1 MAVKG
6 YYGKVLDINLSSGE
20 INTLQIPEED
30 IKRFIGGRG
39 LGTKI
44 LWDKLPGPG
53 VDPLSPENA
62 LLFMPGPFSGLPI
75 PSSSRTCVVTKSP
88 RTSAVNPK
96 YEHGSTVSYSN
107 MGGFFGPEI
116 KFAGYDGIC
125 ITGKASKPV
134 YIKIID
140 DKVEIVDAT
149 KFWGMGTEEFDNALI
164 DELGDRKFESC
175 YIGPAG
181 ENLVP
186 MASILNTA
194 ARAAGRGGT
203 GCVMGSKNLKAIAI
217 KGTQSPQLGDHKRY
231 LDLLSKVRKSFRE
244 NNTEG
249 VEWWRYG
256 GTANALTSSSKNGTQ
271 AVKNYSEGTY
281 GEIEKIGAEAN
292 REKVWK
298 RDFACFSCA
307 LACKKSGIAKGSY
320 SVMVHDGPEYETGT
334 MLGANLM
341 ISDLAGLQ
349 KLIAVADDYGVDII
363 SIGNTIGFLMEAYEK
378 GIIDSKYLGNIELT
392 WGNVDA
398 ALQMM
403 HKICNRDDIGDLA
416 CRGVKYM
423 AQELGQDTS
432 KFAIHVKGHE
442 LAAWNVP
449 VHSDYW
455 SICYATSNRGACHMN
470 GGNTSGQN
478 QAALRDSLAAC
489 NFASGWYR
497 NEISYANFLSAITG
511 LEWTDEDVDRAGAR
525 IFTLEKMF
533 NYREGFT
540 RDDDTI
546 PPKFFENQFT
556 FGDHKGA
563 IVDKKAFYTNLT
575 NYYKERGWDL
585 QTSRPKNETL
595 VDLDLSFTIE
605 RA

>member
-1 MAVKG
+1 MTLKG
-6 YYGKVLDINLSSGE
+6 YYGKLLDINLTTGE
-20 INTLQIPEED
+20 IKKTQIPEED

-44 LWDKLPGPG
+44 LWDKLPHAG
-53 VDPLSPENA
+53 VDPLAPENA

-75 PSSSRTCVVTKSP
+75 PSSSRTCVVTKST
-88 RTSAVNPK
+88 RTSSVNEK

-116 KFAGYDGIC
+116 RFAGYDGIC
-125 ITGKASKPV
+125 ITGKSPKPV
-134 YIKIID
+134 YIKIVD
-140 DKVEIVDAT
+140 DDVEIVDAG

-186 MASILNTA
+186 MACILNTA

-217 KGTQSPQLGDHKRY
+217 KGTKTLELGNHKKY

-244 NNTEG
+244 DHTDSLQG
-249 VEWWRYG
+249 WRHG
-256 GTANALTSSSKNGTQ
+256 GTANALASSSRNGTQ

-281 GEIEKIGAEAN
+281 TEIEKIGTEAN

-307 LACKKSGIAKGSY
+307 LACKKSGIAKGAY
-320 SVMVHDGPEYETGT
+320 SVFVHDGPEYETGT
-334 MLGANLM
+334 MLGANLL
-341 ISDLAGLQ
+341 ISDLSGLQ
-349 KLIAVADDYGVDII
+349 KLIAVSDDYGIDII
-363 SIGNTIGFLMEAYEK
+363 SAGNTIGFLMEAYEK

-398 ALQMM
+398 ALEML
-403 HKICNRDDIGDLA
+403 HKMCRREGIGDLA

-423 AQELGQDTS
+423 AQELGHESD

-449 VHSDYW
+449 VNSDYW
-455 SICYATSNRGACHMN
+455 SITYATSNRGACHMN
-470 GGNTSGQN
+470 GGSPDRQD

-489 NFASGWYR
+489 SFASRWYN
-497 NEISYANFLSAITG
+497 NELSYANFLSAISG
-511 LEWTDEDVDRAGAR
+511 MEWTEDDINKAGSR

-533 NYREGFT
+533 NYREGF
-540 RDDDTI
+540 DVNDDTL
-546 PPKFFENQFT
+546 PAKFFENKFT
-556 FGDHKGA
+556 IGDHKGA
-563 IVDKKAFYTNLT
+563 IVNKNEFKRDLT
-575 NYYKERGWDL
+575 NYYKLRGWDTK
-585 QTSRPKNETL
+585 TSKPKDETL
-595 VDLDLSFTIE
+595 KDLDLEFTIS
-605 RA
+605 

>member
-1 MAVKG
+1 MTVKG
-6 YYGKVLDINLSSGE
+6 YYGKLLDINLTTGE
-20 INTLQIPEED
+20 IKKTQIPEED
-30 IKRFIGGRG
+30 IKHFVGGRG

-44 LWDKLPGPG
+44 LWDKLPHAG

-88 RTSAVNPK
+88 RTSSVNEK
-96 YEHGSTVSYSN
+96 LEYGTTVSYSN
-107 MGGFFGPEI
+107 MGGFIGPEI
-116 KFAGYDGIC
+116 RYAGYDGIC

-134 YIKIID
+134 YIRIEND
-140 DKVEIVDAT
+140 DVEIVDAG

-186 MASILNTA
+186 MAAILNTA

-203 GCVMGSKNLKAIAI
+203 GCVMGSKNLKAIAV
-217 KGTQSPQLGDHKRY
+217 KGTKTIELGDHKEY
-231 LDLLSKVRKSFRE
+231 LSLLSKVRKSFRE
-244 NNTEG
+244 DNQESLKG
-249 VEWWRYG
+249 WRHG
-256 GTANALTSSSKNGTQ
+256 GTANALASSSRNGTQ

-281 GEIEKIGAEAN
+281 TEIDKIGTEAN

-307 LACKKSGIAKGSY
+307 LACKKSGVAKGAY
-320 SVMVHDGPEYETGT
+320 SVFVHDGPEYETGT
-334 MLGANLM
+334 MLGANLL
-341 ISDLAGLQ
+341 ISDLSGLQ
-349 KLIAVADDYGVDII
+349 KLIAVADDYGIDII
-363 SIGNTIGFLMEAYEK
+363 SSGNTIGFLMEAYEK
-378 GIIDSKYLGNIELT
+378 GIIDSKYLENIDLT

-398 ALQMM
+398 ALEML
-403 HKICNRDDIGDLA
+403 HKMSKREGIGDLA
-416 CRGVKYM
+416 CRGVKFM
-423 AQELGQDTS
+423 AKEIGHESD

-455 SICYATSNRGACHMN
+455 SITYATSNRGACHMN
-470 GGNTSGQN
+470 GGSPGRQD

-489 NFASGWYR
+489 SFASSWYR
-497 NEISYANFLSAITG
+497 GELSYAKFLSAITG
-511 LEWTDEDVDRAGAR
+511 MDWSEEEIAKAATR

-533 NYREGFT
+533 NYREGF
-540 RDDDTI
+540 DINDDTL
-546 PPKFFENQFT
+546 PAKFL
-556 FGDHKGA
+556 
-563 IVDKKAFYTNLT
+563 KANLPLV
-575 NYYKERGWDL
+575 NIKEQL
-585 QTSRPKNETL
+585 
-595 VDLDLSFTIE
+595 
-605 RA
+605 